1 MRRYSPM
8 DEFDDEDGEWE
19 IVPIR
24 PDRDLLDS
32 RKLGAGRRGIEA
44 LLLTPEDAAAVLG
57 VGRVTVYELIRLR
70 VLPSVKIGR
79 CRRVAMKSLREYV
92 DRLLAAEAS

>member
-1 MRRYSPM
+1 MN
-8 DEFDDEDGEWE
+8 EFDHDDTEWE
-19 IVPIR
+19 MAPMR
-24 PDRDLLDS
+24 PDQRPMHV
-32 RKLGAGRRGIEA
+32 RKSGAGGRGVEA

-57 VGRVTVYELIRLR
+57 IGRVTVYELIRLR

>member
-8 DEFDDEDGEWE
+8 NEFDHGDTQWE
-19 IVPIR
+19 MVPMR
-24 PDRDLLDS
+24 PDQRAMES
-32 RKLGAGRRGIEA
+32 RKSGPGGGSVEA

-79 CRRVAMKSLREYV
+79 CRRVAVKSLREYV

>member
-1 MRRYSPM
+1 MN
-8 DEFDDEDGEWE
+8 EFDHDDTEWE
-19 IVPIR
+19 IAPMG
-24 PDRDLLDS
+24 LDERS
-32 RKLGAGRRGIEA
+32 RHVRKSGSSGRGIEA